1 MLRGLIRSLTLCGCA
16 MAAGCGVSASGTGL
30 TASFAEAAKDAHS
43 YMKSDLIPGIGTA
56 RFSSAY
62 AVSRTKV
69 RIAQSKVAGD
79 ADQGVWL
86 LLTMVNVKSNEA
98 HGARE
103 LAETMRMQQSGVVQ
117 EAALDV
123 ANERDTCL
131 SEADGWL
138 TGSSVHVARLNA
150 GPCMQQARL
159 ALAVLTKNNK

>member
-1 MLRGLIRSLTLCGCA
+1 MLRQLFRALALCGCA
-16 MAAGCGVSASGTGL
+16 IAAGCGVSATGTGV
-30 TASFAEAAKDAHS
+30 TPGFAEAARDAHS
-43 YMKSDLIPGIGTA
+43 YMKSDLIPAIGTA
-56 RFSSAY
+56 RFPDAY

-69 RIAQSKVAGD
+69 RLVQSKVAGN

-103 LAETMRMQQSGVVQ
+103 LAETMRMDSRVVR

-131 SEADGWL
+131 SEADSWL
-138 TGSSVHVARLNA
+138 TGTSLQLPVLNA
-150 GPCMQQARL
+150 GPCLQQARL
-159 ALAVLTKNNK
+159 ALSVLTQKK

>member
-1 MLRGLIRSLTLCGCA
+1 
-16 MAAGCGVSASGTGL
+16 MAAGCGVSASGTGV
-30 TASFAEAAKDAHS
+30 TPGFAEAAKDAHS

-56 RFSSAY
+56 RFPYVY

-69 RIAQSKVAGD
+69 RIAQSKVAGN

-98 HGARE
+98 QRRARTGRNH
-103 LAETMRMQQSGVVQ
+103 AHATQSAAMR

-131 SEADGWL
+131 SEA
-138 TGSSVHVARLNA
+138 TA
-150 GPCMQQARL
+150 G
-159 ALAVLTKNNK
+159 